1 METIADRLLKF
12 TKNQG
17 YSNYYIEKKLLLS
30 NGHFGKIL
38 KTPMPSHK
46 IIEKFSHT
54 FPELNKN
61 WLLTGEGEMINEGC
75 VVKEFR
81 EHIRFT
87 KEQFSNKTGI
97 ELAVLEQIEEGK
109 HKLKHT
115 INEEKIKIAFNIF
128 EEDIE
133 KYFNSIKK
141 DTIDIDN
148 WQYILCNKKELQ
160 VREDDYLKKRF
171 EYYKEVK
178 KKIQNNNSYT
188 EFVNEDNP
196 QVKDQTS
203 YIEKSTNPAIEIILK
218 NPPIPLVDTTAVAGF
233 GNENFSLDV
242 KDVKDYYVIPK
253 FANEKVDFMIEIKG
267 SSMYPKYNSGD
278 IVACTIIKDSAYIQ
292 WNKTHVIATKYQG
305 IMVKRIKEGKTEE
318 FLKMISDNSSY
329 DPFEIPVSEITG
341 IAIVVGVVRL
351 E

>member
-1 METIADRLLKF
+1 METIAERLVKF

-46 IIEKFSHT
+46 IIEKFYHT

-61 WLLTGEGEMINEGC
+61 WLLTGEGEMINSKTYLDLEMEKEMQ
-75 VVKEFR
+75 VVN
-81 EHIRFT
+81 EHKTHLST
-87 KEQFSNKTGI
+87 KTN
-97 ELAVLEQIEEGK
+97 LAL
-109 HKLKHT
+109 
-115 INEEKIKIAFNIF
+115 
-128 EEDIE
+128 
-133 KYFNSIKK
+133 
-141 DTIDIDN
+141 
-148 WQYILCNKKELQ
+148 
-160 VREDDYLKKRF
+160 DYL
-171 EYYKEVK
+171 VK
-178 KKIQNNNSYT
+178 H
-188 EFVNEDNP
+188 
-196 QVKDQTS
+196 
-203 YIEKSTNPAIEIILK
+203 
-218 NPPIPLVDTTAVAGF
+218 PPIPLVDVTAVAGF

-305 IMVKRIKEGKTEE
+305 IMVKRIKEGKTEKS
-318 FLKMISDNSSY
+318 LKMISDNTSY